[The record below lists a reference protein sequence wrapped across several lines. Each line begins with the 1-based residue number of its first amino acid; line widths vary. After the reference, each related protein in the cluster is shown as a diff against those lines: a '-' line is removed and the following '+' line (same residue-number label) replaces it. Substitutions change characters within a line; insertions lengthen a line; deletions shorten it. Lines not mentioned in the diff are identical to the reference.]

1 MRKIINGKL
10 YDTATAIKVAEWANA
25 GSWGDFSHVEEALYR
40 KKTGEFFLHGE
51 GGPKTQYAKRVEQN
65 SWTVGEQIVPM
76 TLDQAKAWAEEHLD
90 GDEYEAVFGPV
101 PEDESTITAA
111 YRIRKDTQ
119 QKLRRAAGEN
129 GVTIQQLVQEIF
141 DKALS

>member
-10 YDTATAIKVAEWANA
+10 YDTATATKMAEWSNA
-25 GSWGDFSHVEEALYR
+25 GSWNDFSHVEETLYR
-40 KKTGEFFLHGE
+40 KKTGEYFLHGE
-51 GGPKTQYAKRVEQN
+51 GGARTQYAKRVEQIMPI
-65 SWTVGEQIVPM
+65 SIEEAQ
-76 TLDQAKAWAEEHLD
+76 KWAEEHLD
-90 GDEYEAVFGPV
+90 GDGYERIFGPV